1 VFLTNKQIHMNK
13 LILSLLMLAFCLI
26 QSSVYAQKPNTPEEK
41 ILDRVIA
48 VVGNQVVM
56 LSEVEEQYF
65 QMQARGMYPKEN
77 QKCQIFE
84 DLLFQ
89 KMLIVQAQIDSVEV
103 TEKQVEAEVDNRIAQ
118 FVRQIGSEKA
128 LEEYFGKSIAEIKES
143 FKDPIRDQLIARR
156 MQGEITVDI
165 KITPSEVK
173 KYFAEIP
180 KDSLP
185 IIDATFEM
193 AQIEKKPI
201 MTEEEKK
208 AQREKLNGMRKRI
221 VDNGESFKTLAVLY
235 SEDPGSA
242 RNGGLMSGVSRGDLV
257 PEFASAVFSLELNE
271 VSEIV
276 DTEYGIHIIKLIDK
290 QGDRVDFRHILLMP
304 QVSSLA
310 KIKAKEYLDSIANVI
325 RTDTLTFAQA
335 ALKFSDDEDSRL
347 GGGKMIN
354 PYTGTGQFEAKQID
368 PSINFALRNLKVGE
382 ISDAFEAKN
391 RTGQSTFKVLFLE
404 KKTKAHTVNMKDDYQ
419 MIQDMALAKKKE
431 DQIERWVKE
440 RQKETYIKLVGKYK
454 DCDFNFPGWIK

>member
-1 VFLTNKQIHMNK
+1 MNK
-13 LILSLLMLAFCLI
+13 TILSLLILLI
-26 QSSVYAQKPNTPEEK
+26 INFNQSVVFAQKPNTPEEK

-48 VVGNQVVM
+48 VVGNQVVID
-56 LSEVEEQYF
+56 SEIEEQYF

-77 QKCQIFE
+77 ERCKIFE

-89 KMLIVQAQIDSVEV
+89 KMLIVQAAIDSVEV
-103 TEKQVEAEVDNRIAQ
+103 TEKQVEKEVDSRIEQ

-128 LEEYFGKSIAEIKES
+128 LEEYFGKSIAEIRES
-143 FKDPIRDQLIARR
+143 FMDPIRDQLLARN
-156 MQGEITVDI
+156 MQNEITAEI

-173 KYFAEIP
+173 NYFAEIP

-193 AQIEKKPI
+193 AEIEKKPE
-201 MTEEEKK
+201 MTKEEEKYL
-208 AQREKLNGMRKRI
+208 RDKLNEIRSRI
-221 VDNGESFKTLAVLY
+221 VDKGESFKTLAVLY
-235 SEDPGSA
+235 SEDPGSS
-242 RNGGLMSGVSRGDLV
+242 RNGGQMSGVSRGDLV

-276 DTEYGIHIIKLIDK
+276 ETEYGIHIIKLIARHGDK
-290 QGDRVDFRHILLMP
+290 VDFRHILLTP
-304 QVSSLA
+304 KVSSA
-310 KIKAKEYLDSIANVI
+310 SKIKAKEYLDSIANVI

-335 ALKFSDDEDSRL
+335 AIRFSDDEDTRL
-347 GGGKMIN
+347 AGGLMTN
-354 PYTGTGQFEAKQID
+354 PYTGTAQFEAKHID
-368 PSINFALRNLKVGE
+368 PSINFALRDLKVGE

-391 RTGQSTFKVLFLE
+391 RSGQATFKILHLI

-431 DQIERWVKE
+431 DEIRRWVGE
-440 RQKETYIKLVGKYK
+440 RQKETYIKIEGKYK
-454 DCDFNFPGWIK
+454 NCDFDFPGWIK